1 MDIFEFAMKFE
12 KDGESYYREIASK
25 TGDKGLA
32 TIMNMLADEEEHH
45 YQIVSE
51 MKRRT
56 PALPPTGILKNV
68 KNVFE
73 KNAGDKSYFNPD
85 KAQVE
90 LYKHAQELE
99 KQSEDFYKAKAGEVK
114 EAAQKD
120 VLMRLAEEEHRHY
133 FILEH
138 IIQFVSRPEHWLADR
153 EFTNLD
159 KY

>member
-12 KDGESYYREIASK
+12 KDGESYYREIAAK
-25 TGDKGLA
+25 AGDKGLA

-45 YQIVSE
+45 WQVLSE

-56 PALPPTGILKNV
+56 PSLPKTDILKNV

-73 KNAGDKSYFNPD
+73 QNAGNKSYFNPD

-99 KQSEDFYKAKAGEVK
+99 KQSEDFYRAKAAEVT

-120 VLMRLAEEEHRHY
+120 ILMRLAEEEHRHY
-133 FILEH
+133 FVLEH
-138 IIQFVSRPEHWLADR
+138 IIQFVSRPDNWLADR

-159 KY
+159 KF